1 MIIDMHT
8 HSFYSDGT
16 LSPEELVK
24 EASEVGLKSICL
36 TDHDTLDGVLSV
48 GDTTSRYGV
57 ELISGVELTTRYAGM
72 EFHILGMGIDVG
84 NTKLKTVLAKMA
96 GERFERAKEISFL
109 LGKHGWEVDVS
120 SLSSSKGTIT
130 THDIAKAVT
139 NREISAFDFHN
150 EWLSSDSPCV
160 VGTSSMPVKDA
171 ISMIQK
177 AGGKAVCA
185 HLLRTLGEKG
195 QVDNLLK
202 IASDMVDM
210 GIDGFETFYGQSR
223 MLNVS
228 VMNSIADRYGLLK
241 TGGSDYH
248 GPGHKCRCPL
258 GQYYSYGFGYDQE
271 KVLQSVRVRPLL
283 SCIP

>member
-16 LSPEELVK
+16 LSPEDLVK
-24 EASEVGLKSICL
+24 EAAEVGLKYICL
-36 TDHDTLDGVLSV
+36 TDHDTLDGVLSI
-48 GDTTSRYGV
+48 GDTKSRYGV
-57 ELISGVELTTRYAGM
+57 ELIPGVELTTRYAGM
-72 EFHILGMGIDVG
+72 DFHILGMGIDVKD
-84 NTKLKTVLAKMA
+84 TKLKTVLAKMS
-96 GERFERAKEISFL
+96 GERLGRAKTMSSL

-120 SLSSSKGTIT
+120 SLSCSKGIVT

-139 NREISAFDFHN
+139 NREVSAFDFHN

-171 ISMIQK
+171 ISIIQK

-185 HLLRTLGEKG
+185 HLLRTLGEHG
-195 QVDNLLK
+195 QVDSLLK

-210 GIDGFETFYGQSR
+210 GIDGFETFYGQSS
-223 MLNVS
+223 MVNVS
-228 VMNSIADRYGLLK
+228 IMNSIADRYGLLK

-248 GPGHKCRCPL
+248 GPGHKGRCPL
-258 GQYYSYGFGYDQE
+258 GRYYSYGFGYDQE
-271 KVLQSVRVRPLL
+271 KVLQSVQVRPLL

>member
-1 MIIDMHT
+1 M
-8 HSFYSDGT
+8 
-16 LSPEELVK
+16 
-24 EASEVGLKSICL
+24 
-36 TDHDTLDGVLSV
+36 
-48 GDTTSRYGV
+48 
-57 ELISGVELTTRYAGM
+57 ELTARYAGM

-84 NTKLKTVLAKMA
+84 NTKLKSVLAKMA
-96 GERFERAKEISFL
+96 GERFERAKEISSL
-109 LGKHGWEVDVS
+109 LGEHGWEVNIS
-120 SLSSSKGTIT
+120 SLSYSKGTVT

-185 HLLRTLGEKG
+185 HLLRTLGEQG

-223 MLNVS
+223 MMNVS

-248 GPGHKCRCPL
+248 GPGHKGRCPL